1 MIRAALLLIA
11 LGLAAPALAAAPKA
25 APKPAPAKPAP
36 AAARPHPAAGP
47 AAGFDSGDPA
57 NLVSLLD
64 AAGAKAQIAKR
75 EGDEVLVS
83 VTSAAA
89 NFSAQFAQCDAVG
102 KGCKAVLFD
111 SLAEGAPSMA
121 QLNGYNQAS
130 ALCRGYMDKSGK
142 SHVLMSML
150 VFPDDSRA
158 HAVTALAAW
167 QGCIG
172 DFTTFSKNPT
182 AYLAAAP

>member
-1 MIRAALLLIA
+1 MIRKTVPIALALAVLAPAALA
-11 LGLAAPALAAAPKA
+11 KPPAKPPAKPATAPKA
-25 APKPAPAKPAP
+25 AAV
-36 AAARPHPAAGP
+36 RPRVASSG
-47 AAGFDSGDPA
+47 GFDTGDPA
-57 NLVSLLD
+57 NLVSLLSG
-64 AAGAKAQIAKR
+64 AGAKAQIAKR
-75 EGDEVLVS
+75 DSDAVLVS
-83 VTSAAA
+83 VTSPAA

-111 SLAEGAPSMA
+111 TQSQGSPSMA

-130 ALCRGYMDKSGK
+130 ALCRGYMDKAGK
-142 SHVLMSML
+142 AHVTMSL
-150 VFPDDSRA
+150 LLYPDDTRA

-172 DFTTFSKNPT
+172 DFTNFSKNPV

>member
-1 MIRAALLLIA
+1 MMRRKTALI
-11 LGLAAPALAAAPKA
+11 ALAAAALAPAALAKPPAKA
-25 APKPAPAKPAP
+25 APAPKP
-36 AAARPHPAAGP
+36 AAARPHVVPAG
-47 AAGFDSGDPA
+47 GFDTGNPA
-57 NLVSLLD
+57 NLVSLLE
-64 AAGAKAQIAKR
+64 AAGAKAQIGKR
-75 EGDEVLVS
+75 DADAVLVS
-83 VTSAAA
+83 VTSPAA

-111 SLAEGAPSMA
+111 TQSEGSPSMV

-130 ALCRGYMDKSGK
+130 ALCRGYMDKAGK
-142 SHVLMSML
+142 AHVTMSL
-150 VFPDDSRA
+150 LLYPDDTRA

-172 DFTTFSKNPT
+172 DFTNFSKNPV